1 MSSSV
6 AGAVLGE
13 RLARGDQQ
21 LLVVAARVGA
31 LGALREAARIDCG
44 SAHGMHRLEKRRV
57 PPYSNRR
64 DTPDTSGGL
73 LHFSANRPRIQRWLP
88 SREFHARHAAPPAR
102 SSALRSSGPNTAAVL
117 AIILATYLMIVLDIS
132 VIIAALPKIQS
143 SLHFSPTGLSWVQ
156 SAYTLTFGGLLLLG
170 ARAGD
175 ILGRRR
181 MLVAGVALFTLA
193 SLAGGLAP
201 SGGWLLAARAVQ
213 GVGAAIAAPSTLA
226 LLTTTF
232 REGPERTRAIAYYSA
247 VAGGG
252 GSVGLVLG
260 GMLTDWISWRWG
272 LFINV
277 PVGLAVILL
286 APRFLPETPRSAR
299 ATSTSWAP

>member
-1 MSSSV
+1 MLPRREV
-6 AGAVLGE
+6 AVERADAELGAPRDVVERGVGAVLGE
-13 RLARGDQQ
+13 RVASSGEE

-31 LGALREAARIDCG
+31 LGALREERLWSVRG
-44 SAHGMHRLEKRRV
+44 SWHSRHRLEKRREA
-57 PPYSNRR
+57 PYTNRR
-64 DTPDTSGGL
+64 DTPDLLEGSSILAPIRPTPKGGL
-73 LHFSANRPRIQRWLP
+73 VSVTPTLVTPARPIVRP
-88 SREFHARHAAPPAR
+88 R
-102 SSALRSSGPNTAAVL
+102 SSARANSAAVL
-117 AIILATYLMIVLDIS
+117 AIILATLPDDRPRHLGRHRR
-132 VIIAALPKIQS
+132 AAQDPQLS
-143 SLHFSPTGLSWVQ
+143 HFSPTGLSWVQ
-156 SAYTLTFGGLLLLG
+156 NAYTLTFGGLLLLG

-181 MLVAGVALFTLA
+181 MLIAGLALFTAA

-201 SGGWLLAARAVQ
+201 SAAWLLGARAVQ
-213 GVGAAIAAPSTLA
+213 GIGAAIAAPSTLA

-260 GMLTDWISWRWG
+260 GMLTDWVSWRWG

-277 PVGLAVILL
+277 P
-286 APRFLPETPRSAR
+286 SA
-299 ATSTSWAP
+299 SP

>member
-1 MSSSV
+1 M
-6 AGAVLGE
+6 
-13 RLARGDQQ
+13 
-21 LLVVAARVGA
+21 
-31 LGALREAARIDCG
+31 
-44 SAHGMHRLEKRRV
+44 
-57 PPYSNRR
+57 
-64 DTPDTSGGL
+64 
-73 LHFSANRPRIQRWLP
+73 
-88 SREFHARHAAPPAR
+88 
-102 SSALRSSGPNTAAVL
+102 L

-132 VIIAALPKIQS
+132 VIIAALPKIHRA
-143 SLHFSPTGLSWVQ
+143 LDFSPTSLSWVQ
-156 SAYTLTFGGLLLLG
+156 SAYTLSFGGLLLLG

-181 MLVAGVALFTLA
+181 MLVVGLALFTAA

-201 SGGWLLAARAVQ
+201 SAAWLLGARVVQ

-232 REGPERTRAIAYYSA
+232 REGHERTRAIAYYSA

-260 GMLTDWISWRWG
+260 GMLTDWLSWRWG

-277 PVGLAVILL
+277 PVGLA
-286 APRFLPETPRSAR
+286 ADPAGAALPAR
-299 ATSTSWAP
+299 DRASHRAASTSPARSRPPSA